1 MRGYGNSPTAVAIPT
16 YTFLVFVIYKIL
28 TYKTI
33 SAGTLFYIMFLLLQ
47 LWMIF
52 SFVPTI
58 TLHGIV
64 LLCKGTAW

>member
-1 MRGYGNSPTAVAIPT
+1 MRGYGNSPIAVAIPT

-28 TYKTI
+28 TYRTI

-64 LLCKGTAW
+64 